1 MANCALPW
9 KKQLSARKSALRK
22 TMDRNTLLGMTTG
35 SAVMFGFGI
44 IWLLVGLFRGRPL
57 PKWFPLSLI
66 VIGIMLATSIVAL
79 AVRASKLPLDLVPLT
94 RQQLAVNRE
103 IARHFY
109 LIFGIELAAIFVAVV
124 VLNLIHYPDYI
135 LCGVALIVAVHFF
148 PLAALFKAPLYYGTA
163 LVGSAIALFGFF
175 MADAG
180 LRQKVV
186 GLSFGLMLWATAAW
200 VAWAGLSATPKI
212 GPNLRPM

>member
-1 MANCALPW
+1 
-9 KKQLSARKSALRK
+9 
-22 TMDRNTLLGMTTG
+22 MDRNALLGMSTG
-35 SAVMFGFGI
+35 AAIMFGFGI
-44 IWLLVGLFRGRPL
+44 VWLLLGSFRGRPL
-57 PKWFPLSLI
+57 PRWLRISLL
-66 VIGIMLATSIVAL
+66 VVGIALATSVTLL
-79 AVRASKLPLDLVPLT
+79 AVRASRLPLDLAPLT
-94 RQQLAVNRE
+94 PQQLAANRE

-109 LIFGIELAAIFVAVV
+109 LIFGFELAAILLAVV

-135 LCGVALIVAVHFF
+135 LSGIALIVAVHFF
-148 PLAALFKAPLYYGTA
+148 PLAALFRTPPYYGTA
-163 LVGSAIALFGFF
+163 LVGCAIALFGFF

-200 VAWAGLSATPKI
+200 IACVGLSATPKI